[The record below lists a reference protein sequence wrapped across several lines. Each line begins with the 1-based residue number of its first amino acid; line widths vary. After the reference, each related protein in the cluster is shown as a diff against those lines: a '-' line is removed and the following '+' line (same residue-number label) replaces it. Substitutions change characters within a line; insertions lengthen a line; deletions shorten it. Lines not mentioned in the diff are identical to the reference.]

1 MNVDGVMC
9 QKNLI
14 LVNLNNLRSN
24 SINMVN
30 LISTIEGVILSYFV
44 NFILVN
50 FINLSYFKLFKFIL
64 VNFSHSKSMS
74 N

>member
-30 LISTIEGVILSYFV
+30 LISTIEDVILSYFV
-44 NFILVN
+44 NSTIQNQFKLILVN
-50 FINLSYFKLFKFIL
+50 FNQLK
-64 VNFSHSKSMS
+64 NM
-74 N
+74 